1 MVNQLK
7 HFFLFF
13 SAIFFLSSV
22 TCFTA
27 YNWNEMS
34 SLQKLSV
41 PSFCFILT
49 TTGWFIFNKELYRN
63 LSLFTSC
70 FIIGTIF
77 AVFGQVYQTGADSYT
92 LFINWSIFL
101 IIPSLI
107 SSFYPLYFL
116 LIAVLTTALILY
128 QRLYVDYTYIL
139 FYSSL
144 FLGTIVV
151 IYPFI
156 IDKFK
161 LIFNNIFYNLIV
173 SIFFI
178 FLLLS
183 TGSNYFSHNNLAIFS
198 YYFLFLIGTM
208 YFLGYFIYKKN
219 IVKVF
224 SILYSGFFIWSILF
238 TIFAE
243 RFLFRSLNLIL
254 IFLLFSLVIFII
266 TISLLL
272 KSLPKDDKN
281 FVKQFFVIPILFL
294 KSIIL
299 IFILSILLI
308 FIWIFFPF
316 NNTSFLFIGIIFL
329 FISIILPKQL
339 NFSEDKSEIFSFLVG
354 ISFLNYFYSYLFSG
368 DTQILVYLPF
378 ILFIIFILFWY
389 FRPSKGLDYFFIP
402 ALCLSIYNF
411 IYISLS
417 HTKYYDIIHIFLL
430 ICSFFSLCFI
440 TFYEKIQNNKIKL
453 QIERIFIGNE
463 ITILF
468 IFLSSYTIH
477 LSNST
482 TLISKM
488 FVFLT
493 CLLSIFKGT
502 KKEKKSLI
510 ITILII
516 VSILNFLCL
525 DYLQFSFTI
534 MLILINI
541 LKNHKAFIYFFS
553 ILLIFFISEYYY
565 NTGDTLFDKSIA
577 LIFIAI
583 FLFISYFISQYVSK
597 GGNSNEQ

>member
-299 IFILSILLI
+299 IFILFILLI
-308 FIWIFFPF
+308 FIWIFF
-316 NNTSFLFIGIIFL
+316 
-329 FISIILPKQL
+329 
-339 NFSEDKSEIFSFLVG
+339 
-354 ISFLNYFYSYLFSG
+354 
-368 DTQILVYLPF
+368 
-378 ILFIIFILFWY
+378 
-389 FRPSKGLDYFFIP
+389 
-402 ALCLSIYNF
+402 
-411 IYISLS
+411 
-417 HTKYYDIIHIFLL
+417 LL
-430 ICSFFSLCFI
+430 ITLRFFS
-440 TFYEKIQNNKIKL
+440 
-453 QIERIFIGNE
+453 
-463 ITILF
+463 
-468 IFLSSYTIH
+468 
-477 LSNST
+477 
-482 TLISKM
+482 
-488 FVFLT
+488 
-493 CLLSIFKGT
+493 
-502 KKEKKSLI
+502 
-510 ITILII
+510 
-516 VSILNFLCL
+516 
-525 DYLQFSFTI
+525 
-534 MLILINI
+534 
-541 LKNHKAFIYFFS
+541 
-553 ILLIFFISEYYY
+553 
-565 NTGDTLFDKSIA
+565 
-577 LIFIAI
+577 
-583 FLFISYFISQYVSK
+583 
-597 GGNSNEQ
+597 